1 MRGKGVINF
10 YQGAERD
17 ANLRALRAQLERALE
32 EAQRNAQQLG
42 SLGATAQGIGEG
54 ADPTVQVTQD
64 ENGIHIHF
72 GIPAGPQGNA
82 FKFEDF
88 TPEQLETLTGAPGAT
103 FVPHMDED
111 ANLNWTNDAGLE
123 NPPPI
128 NLRGP
133 EGPKNYAPR
142 LWMLDAKKEAYEGE
156 LAPLSRFVGAQEATV
171 ETVFPGDL
179 VLLTQDGTVC
189 KVMYVR
195 ESSLFHNYPIAGLG
209 FRVATLQ
216 TGTDF
221 SVDNHTLKMENGVMR
236 VNTAPSVEQDN
247 TLPITSAAVFAEVG
261 NINALLE
268 TI

>member
-1 MRGKGVINF
+1 MLTATIKGSIVDPLQASVAASVDGLTGEVVWTPLGARGIGIKTIEKT
-10 YQGAERD
+10 GAEGLVDTYTITYTDGHTSNYRV
-17 ANLRALRAQLERALE
+17 
-32 EAQRNAQQLG
+32 RN
-42 SLGATAQGIGEG
+42 GEPG
-54 ADPTVQVTQD
+54 K
-64 ENGIHIHF
+64 N
-72 GIPAGPQGNA
+72 
-82 FKFEDF
+82 
-88 TPEQLETLTGAPGAT
+88 GAT
-103 FVPHMDED
+103 FTPHVDEEG
-111 ANLNWTNDAGLE
+111 NLRWSNDGGLE
-123 NPPPI
+123 NPPEV
-128 NLRGP
+128 NVRGP

-189 KVMYVR
+189 RISYVE
-195 ESSLFHNYPIAGLG
+195 ESTAFHDYPIAGLG
-209 FRVATLQ
+209 FRVATLK

-221 SVDNHTLKMENGVMR
+221 SVDNHTLKLENGVMR